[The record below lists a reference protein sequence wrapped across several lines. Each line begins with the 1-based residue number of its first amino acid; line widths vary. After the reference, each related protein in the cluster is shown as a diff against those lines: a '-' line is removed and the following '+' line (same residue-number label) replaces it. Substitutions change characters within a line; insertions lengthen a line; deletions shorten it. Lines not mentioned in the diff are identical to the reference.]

1 MIDIVAC
8 TTKKPSPTFCLKNFS
23 VVQKSDAG
31 TVIQHRE
38 KGTCKLVSSISN
50 NIICSQ
56 WAAKTPNCSHIFE

>member
-8 TTKKPSPTFCLKNFS
+8 TSKKPSPTFCLKNFS

-38 KGTCKLVSSISN
+38 KGRVNKFLVSVTI
-50 NIICSQ
+50 
-56 WAAKTPNCSHIFE
+56 